1 MEDHAIVE
9 LYWQRSDSAIL
20 ETEKKYGS
28 YCHSIAYGICASH
41 EDAEECVNDTW
52 LKAWNLM
59 PDKRPRLLSVFLGGI
74 TRNYAIDR
82 YRSDTRQKRG
92 GGETALALDELAFCV
107 PAAED
112 TESLFEAGE
121 LERAID
127 SFTASLPETERRI
140 FLARYWFVLPVAEIA
155 ARLDMSQSRVKSSL
169 FRVRKRLRTFLKGEG
184 LF

>member
-9 LYWQRSDSAIL
+9 LYWQRSDSAIP

-52 LKAWNLM
+52 LKAWNQM

-74 TRNYAIDR
+74 TRNFAIDR

-92 GGETALALDELAFCV
+92 GGETALALDELAGCI

-112 TESLFEAGE
+112 TESLFEVGE

-127 SFTASLPETERRI
+127 FFTASLPETERRM

-169 FRVRKRLRTFLKGEG
+169 FRMRKRLRAFLKEEG